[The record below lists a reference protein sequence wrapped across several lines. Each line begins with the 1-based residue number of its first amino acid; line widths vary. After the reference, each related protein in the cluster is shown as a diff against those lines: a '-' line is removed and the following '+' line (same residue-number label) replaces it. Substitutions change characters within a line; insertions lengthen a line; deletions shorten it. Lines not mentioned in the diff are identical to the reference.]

1 MSRSGHIAIQLK
13 RTTGFVLDVEFDVP
27 ESGVT
32 VLFGPSGCG
41 KTTVLRSIAGLERA
55 RGLVRIAGHLWQDD
69 ANGVFEPT
77 HRRRIGYVFQEASL
91 FENMN
96 VRRNLEYG
104 LKRFKDADGQKRLT
118 QAVELLGIAHLLDR
132 SPAQLSGGERQRC
145 AIARSLCVRPS
156 ALLLDEPLAALD
168 QARRREIMPWLEQL
182 RRELSIPILYVT
194 HSEEELM
201 RLGDQLVLMR
211 EGKVAAAGPVQEVL
225 SRSGFG
231 SSFGNDVPMLLN
243 GRVREIDSEW
253 KLAAVACAGSTV
265 WVAAGSMAAGDH
277 VRLSVRAS
285 DVTLSLARPQGLSAQ
300 NAIACRVAEIFESQ
314 SGPQRLVRL
323 DCAGEPLLALVT
335 SKAVHDLAIR
345 PGMELWALVKA
356 VSVLG

>member
-1 MSRSGHIAIQLK
+1 MSGCGHVAISLRRS
-13 RTTGFVLDVEFDVP
+13 TGFSLDAEFDVP
-27 ESGVT
+27 ASGVT

-55 RGLVRIAGHLWQDD
+55 QGFVQIAGHVWQDD
-69 ANGVFEPT
+69 ARRVFEPT
-77 HRRRIGYVFQEASL
+77 HRRRLGYVFQEASL
-91 FENMN
+91 FEHMN

-104 LKRFKDADGQKRLT
+104 LKRFKDADGRKRLT
-118 QAVELLGIAHLLDR
+118 QAVELLGISQLLDR

-211 EGKVAAAGPVQEVL
+211 NGSVAAAGPVQEVL
-225 SRSGFG
+225 SQSGFG
-231 SSFGNDVPMLLN
+231 SSFGHDVPMLLN
-243 GRVREIDSEW
+243 GCVREIDSEW
-253 KLAAVACAGSTV
+253 KLAAVACAGSMV
-265 WVAAGSMAAGDH
+265 WVAASAMNVGER

-300 NAIACRVAEIFESQ
+300 NAIPCRVAEIFESQ

-323 DCAGEPLLALVT
+323 DCSGEPLLALVT
-335 SKAVHDLAIR
+335 SKAIHDLGVR
-345 PGMELWALVKA
+345 KGMDLWALVKA

>member
-1 MSRSGHIAIQLK
+1 MSGSGHVAISLK
-13 RTTGFVLDVEFDVP
+13 RSTGFSLNAEFDVP

-55 RGLVRIAGHLWQDD
+55 QGFVRIAGHVWQDD
-69 ANGVFEPT
+69 AKRVFEPT
-77 HRRRIGYVFQEASL
+77 HRRRLGYVFQEASL

-104 LKRFKDADGQKRLT
+104 LKRFKDADGQERLT
-118 QAVELLGIAHLLDR
+118 QAVELLGISHLLDR
-132 SPAQLSGGERQRC
+132 SPSQLSGGERQRC

-211 EGKVAAAGPVQEVL
+211 NGSVAAAGPVQEVL
-225 SRSGFG
+225 SQSGLG
-231 SSFGNDVPMLLN
+231 SSFGHDVPMLLN
-243 GRVREIDSEW
+243 GCVREIDREW

-265 WVAAGSMAAGDH
+265 WVAAGAMTEGDR

-285 DVTLSLARPQGLSAQ
+285 DVTLSLAKPRGLSAQ
-300 NAIACRVAEIFESQ
+300 NAIPCRVAEIFESQ

-323 DCAGEPLLALVT
+323 DCSGDPLLALVT
-335 SKAVHDLAIR
+335 SKAIHDLGVR
-345 PGMELWALVKA
+345 KGMDLWALVKA